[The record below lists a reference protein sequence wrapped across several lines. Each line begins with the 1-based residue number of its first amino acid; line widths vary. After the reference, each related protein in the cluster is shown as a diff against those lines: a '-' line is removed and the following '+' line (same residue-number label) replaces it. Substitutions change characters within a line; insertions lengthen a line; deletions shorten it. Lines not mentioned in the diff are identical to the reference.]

1 MLLNSAG
8 SEMLVDPVLDVL
20 RLVVIGDLKD
30 AVTHMALMISICR
43 LASLTA
49 SLWKFKACS
58 ALWCSYK
65 T

>member
-1 MLLNSAG
+1 MDFEVLLNSAG
-8 SEMLVDPVLDVL
+8 SEVLVDPVLDVL

-49 SLWKFKACS
+49 
-58 ALWCSYK
+58 AL
-65 T
+65 